1 MSTTKNPVKTYLDV
15 FDKKKK
21 KHLCLHEFNMHL
33 NMSFSCIRFDKVKLK
48 VNINAINYQY
58 NCAHVLDVAHIHVP
72 LV

>member
-1 MSTTKNPVKTYLDV
+1 
-15 FDKKKK
+15 
-21 KHLCLHEFNMHL
+21 MHL

-72 LV
+72 LVQLEIPKQIHTQYKSTPSN